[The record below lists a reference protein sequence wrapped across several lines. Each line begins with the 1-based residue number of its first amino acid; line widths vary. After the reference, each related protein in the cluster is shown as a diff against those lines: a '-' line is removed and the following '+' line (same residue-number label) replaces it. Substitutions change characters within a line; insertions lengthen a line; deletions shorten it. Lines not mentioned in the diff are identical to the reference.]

1 MQYIAYVFG
10 KNLYPS
16 WAYIKFGIA
25 FASLA
30 AASSVCRNVRGTALV
45 FWGAFF
51 DCEETRVRTGYRR
64 SLMRVIIGGHCNH
77 CPYGKGTGD
86 DNGMDGNIA
95 FTDEQWNTLVQG
107 VAEAY
112 DDLTLKRG
120 FMLERIGGVQQLSL
134 SEERRL
140 EAEVKESDGIRRVEL
155 ALDFPAGGS
164 CDCTDRKPCRHQASA
179 LMKLARL
186 HGRPV
191 SALANAS
198 AAAAASAK
206 AAQASEEGASTTAQG
221 NREQTDSAIQPNRTI
236 DAAIDHAAH
245 AEDRND
251 GATSL
256 SDAAEE
262 EQAREAG
269 IEQASLLASSG
280 ISAWHRRFEQA
291 AAALAGR
298 TRNPKFAE
306 LTLAGIF
313 EHMPPFRPGIEQL
326 YRLNAHLF
334 VLKTMISSST
344 GYYAHLAVSDTTA
357 AMQECFSAPLAERE
371 DAQVTERLNETI
383 RLARRQMLTE
393 DREQSAFS
401 QAYYSLLRDWAAPP
415 QAASP
420 AERDDVYESEL
431 QYLMDEEREL
441 GRSLNRQAWL
451 GANAWSRFCL
461 KQDDKAE
468 ALLNEAADKPY
479 FSLKKLPDFLAPL
492 EADQEWDRLLG
503 WLETFGPL
511 LERARANLADY
522 GRLWDEML
530 VQRPETE
537 DIMWKTLGGMLPY
550 ASDFYEA
557 KLLERERWDDWMDV
571 QLATGAEPANF
582 KVTDLAPI
590 EKNAPEQLLP
600 FYHQAVERF
609 VEQRNRDGYKRA
621 AKLLK
626 RLEKLYKKLKREE
639 RWDVFM
645 ASFNA
650 RYGRLRALQ
659 EELKKGKLML

>member
-1 MQYIAYVFG
+1 
-10 KNLYPS
+10 
-16 WAYIKFGIA
+16 
-25 FASLA
+25 
-30 AASSVCRNVRGTALV
+30 
-45 FWGAFF
+45 
-51 DCEETRVRTGYRR
+51 
-64 SLMRVIIGGHCNH
+64 
-77 CPYGKGTGD
+77 
-86 DNGMDGNIA
+86 MDGNIA

-112 DDLTLKRG
+112 DDLTLKKG
-120 FMLERIGGVQQLSL
+120 FMLERIGSIQQLSL
-134 SEERRL
+134 TEERRL
-140 EAEVKESDGIRRVEL
+140 EAEVKDNDGIRRVEL

-164 CDCTDRKPCRHQASA
+164 CDCTDRKPCRHQAAA

-186 HGRPV
+186 YGRPV

-206 AAQASEEGASTTAQG
+206 AADPSKEGLPALGKAA
-221 NREQTDSAIQPNRTI
+221 RRQTDSASPPNSTS
-236 DAAIDHAAH
+236 DSAA
-245 AEDRND
+245 
-251 GATSL
+251 G
-256 SDAAEE
+256 SDAGHPTDRSASRAATEE
-262 EQAREAG
+262 EQAKEAS
-269 IEQASLLASSG
+269 IEQASVLAASG

-306 LTLAGIF
+306 LTLAKIF
-313 EHMPPFRPGIEQL
+313 EELPPFRPGIEQL

-334 VLKTMISSST
+334 VLKTMIASST
-344 GYYAHLAVSDTTA
+344 GYYAHLAVSDTAA
-357 AMQECFSAPLAERE
+357 AMKECLTAPLTDRD
-371 DAQVTERLNETI
+371 DAQVKERLSETVG
-383 RLARRQMLTE
+383 LTRRQMLTE

-401 QAYYSLLRDWAAPP
+401 QAYYSLLHHWAAPS
-415 QAASP
+415 QETSP

-461 KQDDKAE
+461 KQDEKAE
-468 ALLNEAADKPY
+468 TLLNEAADKPY
-479 FSLKKLPDFLAPL
+479 FSLKKLPDFLSTL
-492 EADQEWDRLLG
+492 EENGEWDRLLV

-511 LERARANLADY
+511 LERARAGLTDY

-530 VQRPETE
+530 AQRPEAE
-537 DIMWKTLGGMLPY
+537 EIMWKTLGGMLPY

-557 KLLERERWDDWMDV
+557 KLLERERWDDWMDF
-571 QLATGAEPANF
+571 QLATGAEPSNF

-590 EKNAPEQLLP
+590 EKNAPELLLP

-626 RLEKLYKKLKREE
+626 RLEKLYKKTKREE

-645 ASFNA
+645 AGFNA

>member
-1 MQYIAYVFG
+1 
-10 KNLYPS
+10 
-16 WAYIKFGIA
+16 
-25 FASLA
+25 
-30 AASSVCRNVRGTALV
+30 
-45 FWGAFF
+45 
-51 DCEETRVRTGYRR
+51 
-64 SLMRVIIGGHCNH
+64 
-77 CPYGKGTGD
+77 
-86 DNGMDGNIA
+86 MDGNLA

-112 DDLTLKRG
+112 DDLTLKKG

-134 SEERRL
+134 SEDRRL
-140 EAEVKESDGIRRVEL
+140 EAEIKEGNSLCRIDL
-155 ALDFPAGGS
+155 ALDFPGGGS

-198 AAAAASAK
+198 AAASASAK
-206 AAQASEEGASTTAQG
+206 AAQASENGSSATGKT
-221 NREQTDSAIQPNRTI
+221 NREQTDAGTQPSRTI
-236 DAAIDHAAH
+236 GAATDRAAH
-245 AEDRND
+245 AEHRS
-251 GATSL
+251 ARTASA
-256 SDAAEE
+256 SDATEE
-262 EQAREAG
+262 ERAREAS

-313 EHMPPFRPGIEQL
+313 EHMPPFRPGIKQL

-334 VLKTMISSST
+334 VLKTMIASST
-344 GYYAHLAVSDTTA
+344 GYYAHLAVSDTVTS
-357 AMQECFSAPLAERE
+357 MQECLAAPLSERA
-371 DAQVTERLNETI
+371 DAQVAERLNETI
-383 RLARRQMLTE
+383 GLTRRQMLTE

-401 QAYYSLLRDWAAPP
+401 QAYYLLLQRWAAPSSET
-415 QAASP
+415 SP
-420 AERDDVYESEL
+420 AEREEVYESEL

-441 GRSLNRQAWL
+441 GRSLNRQTWL

-461 KQDDKAE
+461 KQDDKAKT
-468 ALLNEAADKPY
+468 LLNEAADKPY
-479 FSLKKLPDFLAPL
+479 FSLKKLPDFLSPL

-511 LERARANLADY
+511 LERARAGLADY

-530 VQRPETE
+530 AQRPEAE
-537 DIMWKTLGGMLPY
+537 EVMWKTLGGMLPY

-645 ASFNA
+645 AGFNA

>member
-1 MQYIAYVFG
+1 
-10 KNLYPS
+10 
-16 WAYIKFGIA
+16 
-25 FASLA
+25 
-30 AASSVCRNVRGTALV
+30 
-45 FWGAFF
+45 
-51 DCEETRVRTGYRR
+51 
-64 SLMRVIIGGHCNH
+64 
-77 CPYGKGTGD
+77 
-86 DNGMDGNIA
+86 MDGNIA

-120 FMLERIGGVQQLSL
+120 FMLERIGGVQQLAL

-140 EAEVKESDGIRRVEL
+140 EAEIKESDGIRRVEL

-164 CDCTDRKPCRHQASA
+164 CDCTDRKPCRHQAAA

-191 SALANAS
+191 SALANA
-198 AAAAASAK
+198 AAASSAK
-206 AAQASEEGASTTAQG
+206 AAQVPEDGSSGTGKG
-221 NREQTDSAIQPNRTI
+221 NREQTDTGKQPSRAMGAANGRT
-236 DAAIDHAAH
+236 AH

-251 GATSL
+251 RMTSA
-256 SDAAEE
+256 SDVTEE
-262 EQAREAG
+262 EQAREAS

-334 VLKTMISSST
+334 VLKTMMSSST
-344 GYYAHLAVSDTTA
+344 GYYAHLAVSDTSA
-357 AMQECFSAPLAERE
+357 AMQACLAAPLADRE
-371 DAQVTERLNETI
+371 DAQVNERLNETI

-401 QAYYSLLRDWAAPP
+401 QAYYSLLRAWAAPL
-415 QAASP
+415 QATSP

-461 KQDDKAE
+461 KQDDKAKI
-468 ALLNEAADKPY
+468 LLNEAADKPY
-479 FSLKKLPDFLAPL
+479 FSLKKLPDFLVPL
-492 EADQEWDRLLG
+492 EESQEWDRLIG

-511 LERARANLADY
+511 LERARAGLADY
-522 GRLWDEML
+522 GRLWDKML
-530 VQRPETE
+530 IQRPEAE
-537 DIMWKTLGGMLPY
+537 AIMWKTLGGMLPY

-557 KLLERERWDDWMDV
+557 KLLEHERWDDWMDV
-571 QLATGAEPANF
+571 QLSTGAEPANF

>member
-1 MQYIAYVFG
+1 
-10 KNLYPS
+10 
-16 WAYIKFGIA
+16 
-25 FASLA
+25 
-30 AASSVCRNVRGTALV
+30 
-45 FWGAFF
+45 
-51 DCEETRVRTGYRR
+51 
-64 SLMRVIIGGHCNH
+64 
-77 CPYGKGTGD
+77 
-86 DNGMDGNIA
+86 MDGNIA

-112 DDLTLKRG
+112 DDLTLKKG
-120 FMLERIGGVQQLSL
+120 FMLERIGSIQQLSL
-134 SEERRL
+134 TEERRL
-140 EAEVKESDGIRRVEL
+140 EAEVKDNDGIRRVEL

-164 CDCTDRKPCRHQASA
+164 CDCTDRKPCRHQAAA

-206 AAQASEEGASTTAQG
+206 TAQSPEDG
-221 NREQTDSAIQPNRTI
+221 SAASGKGTRGQTDSAMQPSSITGSASVPRAEHRGTR
-236 DAAIDHAAH
+236 AAAA
-245 AEDRND
+245 
-251 GATSL
+251 S
-256 SDAAEE
+256 EE
-262 EQAREAG
+262 EQAREAS
-269 IEQASLLASSG
+269 IEQASVLAASG

-313 EHMPPFRPGIEQL
+313 EDMPPFRPGIEQL

-344 GYYAHLAVSDTTA
+344 GYYAHLAVSDTAA
-357 AMQECFSAPLAERE
+357 AMQQFLDTPLADRQ
-371 DAQVTERLNETI
+371 DAQVTERLQETI
-383 RLARRQMLTE
+383 GLTRRQMLTE

-401 QAYYSLLRDWAAPP
+401 QAYYSLLHHWAAPLSET
-415 QAASP
+415 SP
-420 AERDDVYESEL
+420 TERDDVYESEL

-461 KQDDKAE
+461 KQDEKAE
-468 ALLNEAADKPY
+468 TLLNEAADKPY
-479 FSLKKLPDFLAPL
+479 FSLKKLPDFLSPL
-492 EADQEWDRLLG
+492 EENGEWDRLLG

-511 LERARANLADY
+511 LERARAGLADY
-522 GRLWDEML
+522 GRLWDGML
-530 VQRPETE
+530 ARRPEAE
-537 DIMWKTLGGMLPY
+537 EIMWKTLGGMLPY

-557 KLLERERWDDWMDV
+557 KLLERERWDDWMDF
-571 QLATGAEPANF
+571 QLATGAEPSNF

-626 RLEKLYKKLKREE
+626 RLEKLYKKMKREE

-645 ASFNA
+645 AGFNA

>member
-1 MQYIAYVFG
+1 
-10 KNLYPS
+10 
-16 WAYIKFGIA
+16 
-25 FASLA
+25 
-30 AASSVCRNVRGTALV
+30 
-45 FWGAFF
+45 
-51 DCEETRVRTGYRR
+51 
-64 SLMRVIIGGHCNH
+64 
-77 CPYGKGTGD
+77 
-86 DNGMDGNIA
+86 MDGNIA

-120 FMLERIGGVQQLSL
+120 FMLERIGSIQQLSL
-134 SEERRL
+134 TEERRL
-140 EAEVKESDGIRRVEL
+140 EAEVKEGNSICRIEL

-164 CDCTDRKPCRHQASA
+164 CDCTDRKPCRHQAAA

-198 AAAAASAK
+198 AAAGSAKTGQAAEDDLSTIGKRAVKQANSASQSNRNTDAATAASAEDSGAR
-206 AAQASEEGASTTAQG
+206 AASSTA
-221 NREQTDSAIQPNRTI
+221 A
-236 DAAIDHAAH
+236 DA
-245 AEDRND
+245 
-251 GATSL
+251 
-256 SDAAEE
+256 E

-269 IEQASLLASSG
+269 IEQASVLAASG

-306 LTLAGIF
+306 LTLAKIF
-313 EHMPPFRPGIEQL
+313 EELPPFRPGIEQL

-334 VLKTMISSST
+334 VLKTMIASST
-344 GYYAHLAVSDTTA
+344 GYYAHLAVSDTA
-357 AMQECFSAPLAERE
+357 ASMQECLTLPLSERA
-371 DAQVTERLNETI
+371 DAQVTERLHETI
-383 RLARRQMLTE
+383 GLTRRQMLTE

-401 QAYYSLLRDWAAPP
+401 QAYYSLLLHWAAPLSET
-415 QAASP
+415 SP
-420 AERDDVYESEL
+420 TERDDVYESEL

-461 KQDDKAE
+461 KQDEKAE
-468 ALLNEAADKPY
+468 TLLNEAADKPY
-479 FSLKKLPDFLAPL
+479 FSLKKLPDFLSPL
-492 EADQEWDRLLG
+492 EENGEWDRLLG

-511 LERARANLADY
+511 LERARAGLADY

-530 VQRPETE
+530 ARRPEAE
-537 DIMWKTLGGMLPY
+537 EIMWKTLGGMLPY

-557 KLLERERWDDWMDV
+557 KLLERERWDDWMDF
-571 QLATGAEPANF
+571 QLATGAEPSNF

-626 RLEKLYKKLKREE
+626 RLEKLYKKMKREE

-645 ASFNA
+645 AGFNA